1 MPLPSMKCKPDPI
14 VKCLVSMFPRRAFVS
29 ALAGALAVLTGCE
42 RGAVVIP
49 EKIVAAPSQENGG
62 AANPSIVSIYT
73 WDQYLNPTLLDEFKA
88 RTGIAVEVHTYE
100 SSDEMLE
107 GLKSEPGKYDIL
119 VSEDAYIP
127 KLAGKRLVKPLDR
140 SRLPNWKNLEEKF
153 TNPPYDPGNEF
164 SVPYLWGTTL
174 LAYRKD
180 LLEPSS
186 LSWKSLF
193 DPALK
198 DRISFLDDKMECFAG
213 VLRTMGVN
221 LLSEATPDQI
231 SMAADKM
238 VSLVQEGGMRFGG
251 DSGNEVKQHI
261 VEGVSWISMMYSGD
275 AALIAKDNP
284 GLEIRYFIP
293 EEGTTIWMDSF
304 CISRD
309 TTRPDNVD
317 KFLDFMLEPKS
328 AAASANFLRYA
339 SPNKSAAPFIAPEL
353 LADETINPRPEVL
366 AKCQYFQLKDLES
379 IRMVNT
385 GWRRVM
391 EAWSL
396 QSGQASGKDLEPEEE

>member
-1 MPLPSMKCKPDPI
+1 M
-14 VKCLVSMFPRRAFVS
+14 
-29 ALAGALAVLTGCE
+29 
-42 RGAVVIP
+42 
-49 EKIVAAPSQENGG
+49 
-62 AANPSIVSIYT
+62 
-73 WDQYLNPTLLDEFKA
+73 
-88 RTGIAVEVHTYE
+88 
-100 SSDEMLE
+100 
-107 GLKSEPGKYDIL
+107 
-119 VSEDAYIP
+119 
-127 KLAGKRLVKPLDR
+127 
-140 SRLPNWKNLEEKF
+140 
-153 TNPPYDPGNEF
+153 
-164 SVPYLWGTTL
+164 
-174 LAYRKD
+174 
-180 LLEPSS
+180 LEPSS